1 MVESNLDDVLA
12 ELNDLQRRLSELPDE
27 AFADRLTLQE
37 RRRELHTKAAELRN
51 AIRSPEELQKE
62 LQDLRRQRDEVFDR
76 HLSVGNIG
84 AGGGEGGGGV
94 EIRYVNELNRTI
106 DQAGDLATINR
117 QIRELEVELGRRLK
131 ADSE

>member
-51 AIRSPEELQKE
+51 ASRSPEELQKE
-62 LQDLRRQRDEVFDR
+62 LQDLRRQRDEVFER
-76 HLSVGNIG
+76 HLSVGNVG
-84 AGGGEGGGGV
+84 AGGGEGGGGI
-94 EIRYVNELNRTI
+94 EIRYVNEVNRTI
-106 DQAGDLATINR
+106 DEAGDLAKINQ
-117 QIRELEVELGRRLK
+117 QIRELEVELGRRLQ
-131 ADSE
+131 